1 MDMTLFFLNAIQ
13 ISLLEG
19 FIGEINALLI
29 DLIGNISSIVSKN
42 YNDELRCIPVQ
53 IPIDGTVTYYSI
65 GIMP

>member
-1 MDMTLFFLNAIQ
+1 MDMTFFLNAIQ

-53 IPIDGTVTYYSI
+53 IPIDGTVTYNSI